1 MLKLFS
7 ARAALAAALVLATL
21 PASAAGEK
29 REPLAD
35 PTHVPG
41 SARPGQSS
49 FGHAHALAV
58 TADGRTLFL
67 GAHSGLF
74 RSEDGGRSWQPVALP
89 SKHHPHLDVMAV
101 AAHPENARTVYV
113 ATHEAGVVKTTDGG
127 KGWHEVNAGLS
138 GVDVHG
144 LAIDPR
150 EPQKLH
156 AAVRDKGEGI
166 FRTTDG
172 GAKWVR
178 VDDGPGGEVKVLASV
193 DIPTGMGGIFLYAGT
208 AAGLQRNPDCF

>member
-1 MLKLFS
+1 MLKLLS
-7 ARAALAAALVLATL
+7 ASGAFAAALVIAVV
-21 PASAAGEK
+21 PASAAQERRG
-29 REPLAD
+29 PSAD
-35 PTHVPG
+35 GKHHSGPAGQGQPSFEHV
-41 SARPGQSS
+41 
-49 FGHAHALAV
+49 HALAA

-74 RSEDGGRSWQPVALP
+74 RSEDAGRSWQPVALS
-89 SKHHPHLDVMAV
+89 SKHPHVDVMAV
-101 AAHPENARTVYV
+101 TAHPEDARTVYV
-113 ATHEAGVVKTTDGG
+113 ATHDAGVFKTTDGG
-127 KGWHEVNAGLS
+127 KGWHEASTGL
-138 GVDVHG
+138 GGADVHG

-156 AAVRDKGEGI
+156 AAVRDKSEGI

-193 DIPTGMGGIFLYAGT
+193 NIPTGMGGIFLYAGT

>member
-1 MLKLFS
+1 M
-7 ARAALAAALVLATL
+7 LAAALVLATVA
-21 PASAAGEK
+21 ASAAEEK
-29 REPLAD
+29 RGPLAD
-35 PTHVPG
+35 DTHASG
-41 SARPGQSS
+41 SARPGHPS
-49 FGHAHALAV
+49 FGHVHALAV

-74 RSEDGGRSWQPVALP
+74 RSEDRGRSWQPVALP
-89 SKHHPHLDVMAV
+89 FKHPQLDVMAV
-101 AAHPENARTVYV
+101 AAHPEDARTVYV

-127 KGWHEVNAGLS
+127 KGWREVNAGLG

-193 DIPTGMGGIFLYAGT
+193 NIPTGMGGIFLYAGT

>member
-1 MLKLFS
+1 
-7 ARAALAAALVLATL
+7 
-21 PASAAGEK
+21 
-29 REPLAD
+29 
-35 PTHVPG
+35 
-41 SARPGQSS
+41 
-49 FGHAHALAV
+49 
-58 TADGRTLFL
+58 
-67 GAHSGLF
+67 
-74 RSEDGGRSWQPVALP
+74 
-89 SKHHPHLDVMAV
+89 LDVMAV
-101 AAHPENARTVYV
+101 ATHPEDARTVYV

-127 KGWHEVNAGLS
+127 KGWHEVNAGL
-138 GVDVHG
+138 GGADVHG

-193 DIPTGMGGIFLYAGT
+193 NIPTGMGGIFLYAGT
-208 AAGLQRNPDCF
+208 AAGLLRNPDCF

>member
-1 MLKLFS
+1 MLKLLS
-7 ARAALAAALVLATL
+7 ASGALAAAFVIATVLTSGAQERRG
-21 PASAAGEK
+21 PSADDKHAS
-29 REPLAD
+29 
-35 PTHVPG
+35 G
-41 SARPGQSS
+41 SAGPGHPS
-49 FGHAHALAV
+49 FEHVHALAV

-74 RSEDGGRSWQPVALP
+74 RSEDAGRSWQPVALP
-89 SKHHPHLDVMAV
+89 SKHLHVDVMAV
-101 AAHPENARTVYV
+101 TAHPVDARTVYV
-113 ATHEAGVVKTTDGG
+113 ATHDAGVFKTTDGG
-127 KGWHEVNAGLS
+127 KGWHEASTGLG

-178 VDDGPGGEVKVLASV
+178 VDDGPGGEVKVLGSV
-193 DIPTGMGGIFLYAGT
+193 NIPTGMGGIFLYAGT